1 MHLHLITPYSD
12 LAGTTLVMTTS
23 ITTRSRVTEVSA
35 CQVSRTRIC
44 LYSEFLNPLSDLF
57 SAPGGDSGW
66 DLTAGVTKVLGQLR
80 LSCAQEKQFR
90 ALNLDITCPAH
101 LPLPTACRCVTRSKT
116 GGAVTKVNGT
126 ISTYDV
132 SESASSP
139 LVIITDTVLQTTA
152 NVCDYKQFVSSE

>member
-1 MHLHLITPYSD
+1 
-12 LAGTTLVMTTS
+12 MTTS

-35 CQVSRTRIC
+35 CQVSRVC
-44 LYSEFLNPLSDLF
+44 LTPLSDLF

-80 LSCAQEKQFR
+80 LSCAREKQFR

-116 GGAVTKVNGT
+116 GGAVNKVNGT

-139 LVIITDTVLQTTA
+139 LVMITDTVLQTAA
-152 NVCDYKQFVSSE
+152 NVCDYKQSVSVLSLSEH

>member
-1 MHLHLITPYSD
+1 
-12 LAGTTLVMTTS
+12 MTTS

-35 CQVSRTRIC
+35 CQVSRVC
-44 LYSEFLNPLSDLF
+44 LDSEILTPLSDLF

-80 LSCAQEKQFR
+80 LSCAREKQFR

-139 LVIITDTVLQTTA
+139 LVIITDTVLQTAA
-152 NVCDYKQFVSSE
+152 NVCDYKQFVTCESE